1 MLPRANI
8 YDVATFVCLP
18 DGPQRV
24 QRHLGKRFGSS
35 RSSLRAIVARLLV
48 TGWFSAAAFIAIWL
62 AGLGLLTLWAP
73 NGAGQFDLH
82 LRLSLLVAW
91 VLNMP
96 LFWLDMRMLRL
107 RQRIGRRARL
117 SGFRGE
123 AHTLEV
129 LNRRTQWNTLV
140 GKDDGT
146 ALLGRLVNVLPA
158 GMLLAMLPLF
168 LISVPLAVWNGA
180 WRAGDAM
187 GFVFPAGLLAMIAIR
202 QRLEKQTA
210 ARFMEVSR
218 AVICPECGYSLRAHA
233 NQVEQTTGKTVGPP
247 RCPEC
252 GTHWPL
258 VPPPCFDRIAE
269 GAGRKRS
276 GQIPRLVPPGM
287 HAENENEAGVSDRP
301 ASLP

>member
-8 YDVATFVCLP
+8 YDVATYVCLP

-35 RSSLRAIVARLLV
+35 RSSLRNGVARLLL

-123 AHTLEV
+123 SHAAEV
-129 LNRRTQWNTLV
+129 VSRRTQWNTLV

-146 ALLGRLVNVLPA
+146 AMLGRLVNALPA
-158 GMLLAMLPLF
+158 GMLLAMLPLL

-180 WRAGDAM
+180 GRAGDAI
-187 GFVFPAGLLAMIAIR
+187 GLVFPAGLLAMIAIR
-202 QRLEKQTA
+202 QRLEKQA
-210 ARFMEVSR
+210 AAKFMEVSR
-218 AVICPECGYSLRAHA
+218 AVICPECGYSLRAHVK
-233 NQVEQTTGKTVGPP
+233 QVEQTTGRTVGPA

-258 VPPPCFDRIAE
+258 VPPPCFFRFAE

-276 GQIPRLVPPGM
+276 GQVPQLVPAGL
-287 HAENENEAGVSDRP
+287 HSEDEASATDRP
-301 ASLP
+301 VA